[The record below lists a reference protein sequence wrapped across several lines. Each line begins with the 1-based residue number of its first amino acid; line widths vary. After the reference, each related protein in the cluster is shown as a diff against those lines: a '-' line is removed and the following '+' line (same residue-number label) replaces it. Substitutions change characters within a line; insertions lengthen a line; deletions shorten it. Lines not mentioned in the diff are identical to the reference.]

1 MKVLACG
8 HGIGRHCTCWC
19 HASDT
24 KNECGCYVNRTARE
38 AAVIANLQKRQELKV
53 RVDKRRDG
61 SPLPEVALENYLRM
75 KVQRMGGTVV
85 KMMAGADKGIPDRLV
100 MIPFG
105 RIYLVE
111 MKTSVGKP
119 SAKQIVWHDR
129 ARKMGH
135 VVHVINTRDKIDN
148 FVRWAVATGAGLKDG
163 KRQAQKDWDAMKS
176 DYAYAEHEE

>member
-1 MKVLACG
+1 MKILTCG
-8 HGIGRHCTCWC
+8 QNVRRCTCWC

-24 KNECGCYVNRTARE
+24 KNECGCYTNVTARE
-38 AAVIANLQKRQELKV
+38 AAVMASLPPREKATV
-53 RVDKRRDG
+53 RVDRRRDG
-61 SPLPEVALENYLRM
+61 SPLPEAALEAYLM
-75 KVQRMGGTVV
+75 TKVQRLGGKVV

-135 VVHVINTRDKIDN
+135 IVHVINTKEKIDN

-163 KRQAQKDWDAMKS
+163 RRQAQKDFAAMKS
-176 DYAYAEHEE
+176 GYEYTEHEE